1 MCLYILYNPFAISS
15 GSRQYL
21 SFPSTS
27 EALASRRYDS
37 CHMRQRS
44 VDLGDINRKIRSK
57 HHETGVEI
65 LGAQLIVQNSPDLR
79 WALLN
84 WKSLPVPGPTLHTPR
99 KHDASMLIFMKHVT
113 SFHIQFIDRMKLWS
127 HEIRASQRIPNDFPF
142 LSAPFGG
149 NHDESMVMESS
160 HSDMMALHF
169 WGNDGQWSVVIFH
182 KPSNTRKGAVGEM
195 SLCETICHRYV
206 KLKRKGRSEERKKTN
221 MSHPSTWRL
230 LWWRKAALWWR
241 RLQVS
246 ICFNQSSRTIFRR
259 LKRLKRAHLKW
270 EENKHK
276 HMHSHDQNDTKITS
290 TMYYS
295 NSFICEHWNFET
307 ARNNLRCHH
316 INHCCVEKPHGCTN
330 RDGRHDFARLSANC
344 SLEVAIGNKVTTAN
358 SWNTANHLRCNYPKN
373 CGIDYKMHR
382 LAQDSNQ
389 QHQFSKIKIL
399 ILNSWVIWHIC
410 DLKPVFAWLCLLSS
424 PVIFQTNTVYSACRP

>member
-1 MCLYILYNPFAISS
+1 MCLYIQYNPFAISS

-44 VDLGDINRKIRSK
+44 VDLVDINRKIRSK

-84 WKSLPVPGPTLHTPR
+84 WKSLPLSGPTTLHTP
-99 KHDASMLIFMKHVT
+99 KKPWMLQNADIHEACHI
-113 SFHIQFIDRMKLWS
+113 SFHIQFMDRMKLWS
-127 HEIRASQRIPNDFPF
+127 HEIQASQRIPNDFPF

-149 NHDESMVMESS
+149 NHWVNGDGKLSQR
-160 HSDMMALHF
+160 HDLGHF
-169 WGNDGQWSVVIFH
+169 WVNDGQWSVVIFH
-182 KPSNTRKGAVGEM
+182 KPSNTRKRAVGEM
-195 SLCETICHRYV
+195 SLCETICHQYV
-206 KLKRKGRSEERKKTN
+206 KLKRRGRSEERKKTN

-230 LWWRKAALWWR
+230 LWWKKAALWWR

-270 EENKHK
+270 EQNKHK

-290 TMYYS
+290 TIYVLIRSYVS
-295 NSFICEHWNFET
+295 IETLKPHET

-316 INHCCVEKPHGCTN
+316 NKSLRWKTTCFHESWRPSRLCTTFSQLFLGGS
-330 RDGRHDFARLSANC
+330 DRLQS
-344 SLEVAIGNKVTTAN
+344 
-358 SWNTANHLRCNYPKN
+358 
-373 CGIDYKMHR
+373 
-382 LAQDSNQ
+382 
-389 QHQFSKIKIL
+389 SKITETRSRLPIAEIRLTTRDVTIQKIAGL
-399 ILNSWVIWHIC
+399 TTKCIGWCRISISNINSQKSRFWFWIVE
-410 DLKPVFAWLCLLSS
+410 
-424 PVIFQTNTVYSACRP
+424 